1 MSDLPV
7 GAQGSN
13 LMPIQSSG
21 GGTNAIAAMAA
32 ATGKAMVEAQYAIA
46 FQRPRDYFQ
55 CLQAL
60 EKECRRPGLAQIAE
74 YRLPR
79 GGKTI
84 TGPTVHLANACARAY
99 RNLRVEVVITHD
111 DQYRRGGLVMVLD
124 MDPEANN
131 VRTGA
136 WSIDKTVERRSLKQ
150 GEDALEQR
158 VAADG
163 SHVIYVVQAS
173 EADVLQKQN
182 AQTSRIERNLILKMI
197 PGDMLESALEW
208 ARETNASSA
217 KVDPQAALKKV
228 ADGFLGIG
236 VTVKQLAEYLGHGL
250 DKVTPEE
257 VVDLRG
263 IYQAIRSG
271 DTNWLQVIEEK
282 KAEAAQANTTPD
294 ERGALIRKIAGAKI
308 RHGEVIEGALRA
320 AGIDPMTPL
329 ERVDVVVLQQVA
341 QAIDAAA
348 QARAKK
354 PEAANGK
361 GD

>member
-1 MSDLPV
+1 MSDLVPT
-7 GAQGSN
+7 QQSN
-13 LMPIQSSG
+13 LAAIGAAGSG
-21 GGTNAIAAMAA
+21 ANPIAAMAA

-46 FQRPRDYFQ
+46 FQRPRDYLQ

-136 WSIDKTVERRSLKQ
+136 WSIEKTVERRKLRD
-150 GEDALEQR
+150 GEEAIEQR

-163 SHVIYVVQAS
+163 THTVYLVAAS

-182 AQTSRIERNLILKMI
+182 AATSRIERNLILKMI

-208 ARETNASSA
+208 ARETNSSSA
-217 KVDPQAALKKV
+217 KADPRAALKKI

-236 VTVKQLAEYLGHGL
+236 VTAKQLAEYLGHGV
-250 DKVTPEE
+250 DQVSGDEI
-257 VVDLRG
+257 VDLRG

-271 DTNWLQVIEEK
+271 DTNWLQVMEER
-282 KAEAAQANTTPD
+282 KAERTQASTTPD
-294 ERGALIRKIAGAKI
+294 ERRGLVEKIVGAKI
-308 RHGEVIEGALRA
+308 RHGELIAETLRGA
-320 AGIDPMTPL
+320 GVDPMTQL
-329 ERVDVVVLQQVA
+329 ERVDIVVLQQVA
-341 QAIDAAA
+341 QAIDGAA

-361 GD
+361 EG